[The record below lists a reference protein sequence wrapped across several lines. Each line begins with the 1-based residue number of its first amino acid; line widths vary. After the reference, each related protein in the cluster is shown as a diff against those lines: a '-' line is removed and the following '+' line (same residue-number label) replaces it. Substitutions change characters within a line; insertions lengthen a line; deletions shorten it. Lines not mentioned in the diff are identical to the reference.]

1 MSKERFKYHYN
12 ESVKRYEVFDCYVNL
27 PLSKKGVIKIL
38 NDQQDKISDLEVKLA
53 ESEERCKKA
62 YRDGLLQKQFDKD
75 MEIDQLKQ
83 QLALTEKALELACAN
98 LYDINFKLYNTE
110 MNFEDYFKQQAEKE
124 MLENE

>member
-1 MSKERFKYHYN
+1 MSKERFKYYYN

-38 NDQQDKISDLEVKLA
+38 NDQQDKISDLEAKLA

-124 MLENE
+124 VMKGE